1 MARQLDQLPPDIT
14 TLARQVAQ
22 LRREIREL
30 RASKRAGHTAF
41 STGGLTLTDDDGN
54 TLAEMASDWDD
65 RGMAAMAV
73 YDTRDAAEYYAA
85 LASGDLCF
93 GVRGVNRTQDE
104 GRVAFSQIDETLFE
118 LLISSGN
125 APENS
130 AAMINM
136 YSATGLTSAD
146 SEVTVTADVMNVS
159 GVFNAGSF
167 AFGTVN
173 ITPTAANTPTSVNV
187 GGFFVAGTT
196 FTAQVTPVTSVPGT
210 TVLGVGAVNPTSTD
224 LTIWLTRANTTSTGV
239 HWMVI
244 GQ

>member
-1 MARQLDQLPPDIT
+1 MSRQLKQLPPDIT
-14 TLARQVAQ
+14 TLARELAL
-22 LRREIREL
+22 LRREVREL

-41 STGGLTLTDDDGN
+41 STGGLTLTDSDGN

-65 RGMAAMAV
+65 RGMSALAV
-73 YDTRDAAEYYAA
+73 YDTRDSSEYYAA
-85 LASGDLCF
+85 LAAGDMCF
-93 GVRGVNRTQDE
+93 GVHGVTRTQDE
-104 GRVAFSQIDETLFE
+104 GRVGFSQITDTLFE
-118 LLISSGN
+118 LLISSGS
-125 APENS
+125 APGNS
-130 AAMINM
+130 PALINM
-136 YSATGLTSAD
+136 YSATGLTTED
-146 SEVTVTADVMNVS
+146 SEVTVTADVMNV
-159 GVFNAGSF
+159 GGLLNAGNF

-187 GGFFVAGTT
+187 SGFGLAGTT

-210 TVLGVGAVNPTSTD
+210 TVLGVGAVNPSATD

>member
-41 STGGLTLTDDDGN
+41 STGGLTLTDSDGN
-54 TLAEMASDWDD
+54 SLAEMAADWDD
-65 RGMAAMAV
+65 RGMAAVAV

-85 LASGDLCF
+85 LAAGDLRF
-93 GVRGVNRTQDE
+93 GVRGITRTEDE
-104 GRVAFSQIDETLFE
+104 GQIAFTQIDETLFE
-118 LLISSGN
+118 LLISSGS

-130 AAMINM
+130 PALINM
-136 YSATGLTSAD
+136 YSATGLTTAD

-159 GVFNAGSF
+159 GLFNAGNI

-173 ITPTAANTPTSVNV
+173 ITPSAADTPTSVNV
-187 GGFFVAGTT
+187 SGFALAGTT
-196 FTAQVTPVTSVPGT
+196 FTAQATPVTSVPGT
-210 TVLGVGAVNPTSTD
+210 TVLGVGAVNPTATD
-224 LTIWLTRANTTSTGV
+224 VTLWLTRANTTSTGV
-239 HWMVI
+239 NWMVI

>member
-1 MARQLDQLPPDIT
+1 MSRQLKQLPPDIT
-14 TLARQVAQ
+14 TLARELAQ

-54 TLAEMASDWDD
+54 TLAEMSSDWDD
-65 RGMAAMAV
+65 RGMAAVSV
-73 YDTRDAAEYYAA
+73 YDTRLGDEYYAA
-85 LASGDLCF
+85 LAAGDMCF
-93 GVRGVNRTQDE
+93 GVRGVTQTQDE
-104 GRVAFSQIDETLFE
+104 GRVGFSRIDETLFE
-118 LLISSGN
+118 LLISSGS

-159 GVFNAGSF
+159 GLFNAGSF

-173 ITPTAANTPTSVNV
+173 ITPSAANVPTSVNV

-210 TVLGVGAVNPTSTD
+210 TVLGVGAVNPSATD

>member
-14 TLARQVAQ
+14 TLARQIAQ

-54 TLAEMASDWDD
+54 TLAEMAADWDD
-65 RGMAAMAV
+65 RGMAAVAV

-85 LASGDLCF
+85 LAAGDMCF
-93 GVRGVNRTQDE
+93 GVRGVTQTQDE
-104 GRVAFSQIDETLFE
+104 GRVGFSQIDETLFE

-136 YSATGLTSAD
+136 YSATGLTTAD
-146 SEVTVTADVMNVS
+146 SEVTVTADVMNV
-159 GVFNAGSF
+159 GGLLNAGNF

-173 ITPTAANTPTSVNV
+173 ITPSAANTPTSVTV
-187 GGFFVAGTT
+187 GGFALAGTT
-196 FTAQVTPVTSVPGT
+196 FTAQATAVTSVPGT
-210 TVLGVGAVNPTSTD
+210 TVLGVGVSAVDATG
-224 LTIWLTRANTTSTGV
+224 LTIWLTRANTTTTGV
-239 HWMVI
+239 HWMAI

>member
-1 MARQLDQLPPDIT
+1 MARQLKQLPPDIT
-14 TLARQVAQ
+14 TLARELAQ

-41 STGGLTLTDDDGN
+41 NTGGLKLTDDDGN
-54 TLAEMASDWDD
+54 TLAEMAADWDD
-65 RGMAAMAV
+65 RGMAAVAV

-85 LASGDLCF
+85 LAAGDMCF
-93 GVRGVNRTQDE
+93 GVRGVTQTQDE
-104 GRVAFSQIDETLFE
+104 GRVGFSQIDETLFE

-136 YSATGLTSAD
+136 YSATGLTTAD
-146 SEVTVTADVMNVS
+146 SEVTVTADVMNV
-159 GVFNAGSF
+159 GGLLNAGNF
-167 AFGTVN
+167 AYGTIN
-173 ITPTAANTPTSVNV
+173 ITPSAANVPTSVNV
-187 GGFFVAGTT
+187 SGFALSGTT
-196 FTAQVTPVTSVPGT
+196 FTAQATPVTSVPGT

-224 LTIWLTRANTTSTGV
+224 VTLWLTRANTTSTGV
-239 HWMVI
+239 NWMVI